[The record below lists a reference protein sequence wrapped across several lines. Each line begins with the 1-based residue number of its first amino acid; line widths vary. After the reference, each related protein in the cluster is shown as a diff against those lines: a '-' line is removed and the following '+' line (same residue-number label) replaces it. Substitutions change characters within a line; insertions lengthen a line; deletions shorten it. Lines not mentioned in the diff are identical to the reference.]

1 MSKWASSPGVRP
13 FVMEYIESSGEFVG
27 RHGTKFCGRLM
38 EVPNAT
44 LRDLLWDP
52 DELRK
57 EVGSAALTWQHGTT
71 VMVKGQQVGG
81 GQRPC
86 LMGRVIGLGFC
97 SQRNLVAHFKISRSK
112 M

>member
-13 FVMEYIESSGEFVG
+13 FVMEYIESSGEIVG

-38 EVPNAT
+38 EAPNAT

-57 EVGSAALTWQHGTT
+57 EVGSAVLTWQHGRT
-71 VMVKGQQVGG
+71 VKVKGQQV
-81 GQRPC
+81 
-86 LMGRVIGLGFC
+86 
-97 SQRNLVAHFKISRSK
+97 
-112 M
+112 